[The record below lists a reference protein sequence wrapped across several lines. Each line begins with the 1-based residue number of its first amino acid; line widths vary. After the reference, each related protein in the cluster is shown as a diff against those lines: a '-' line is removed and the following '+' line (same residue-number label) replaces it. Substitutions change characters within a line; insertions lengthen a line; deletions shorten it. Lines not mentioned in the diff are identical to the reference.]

1 MVVEVPDYPD
11 RARIMIDRS
20 QPMPIPTKP
29 LRPGRRAG
37 TLAGLLIASILLIAP
52 FARPEERLRDDFGP
66 KLSSVELNDFDEEVD
81 LFIRE
86 AEDAEIAGDYEK
98 ATELYQEAAR
108 TAPQNYVVRVAPRTY
123 LGAKELVKSRIAA
136 WPEKGIE
143 TYRRLIGPR
152 VREIEEGAL
161 ERDDVRALNRVVREF
176 PHAAEAPGVM
186 LALADRAL
194 TRGDLDI
201 ALRHTLEILRLYPE
215 GPIPG
220 VARRDVLARAGVAAA
235 KLGDRLMLE
244 EIRARAAKLPKDTVV
259 AVAGGS
265 QPLTAFLDGLMIVS
279 PSELA
284 PEGWTGVGGGPARRG
299 GRDGPTG
306 PLTRYFTVHDQSSNR
321 GHDFLRPP
329 ETDQS
334 SAPPL
339 HPLIGAGSVILP
351 GHGAIRSFKLPEP
364 GKIPGHRDRDWAY
377 PPGEPE
383 DEPDPDA
390 QVVPIFGAIA
400 DGLLTIP
407 YRDPSIGF
415 YGEMPRESLV
425 TLDIR
430 TGSLLDARG
439 AGDPRPE
446 GMEDLPYGLEFCG
459 SPAIANDRVYVTGY
473 LKRHL
478 VETFVLCFDS
488 GGRRGGLRLRW
499 ITSVCMGEGHRNSDY
514 SRSLD
519 EQRMEASSVTIRN
532 GLAYLCSNTG
542 AVAAL
547 EADTGEIVWLHTYQQ
562 AKRHMDLFAQ
572 EVRTTTTWQANPP
585 MLDHRLLYVTP
596 IDADR
601 LFIYHQRPDLETG
614 YVVYDHFG
622 RDQIVNGFDPE
633 YMLGVRDGVAYLA
646 GTTRSRGERP
656 LFAVKSGPLAP
667 RARGE
672 PADQQR
678 ILWRAEI
685 EEDAPAGRGVL
696 AGDFIYFPTEKGIY
710 RVAIADGKATRLL
723 GLSDFPDEDSRDGAA
738 HPIGNL
744 AVSGPWLVT
753 AGEKVVTVFGPLPDE
768 KDKPESGD

>member
-1 MVVEVPDYPD
+1 
-11 RARIMIDRS
+11 
-20 QPMPIPTKP
+20 MPISSKR
-29 LRPGRRAG
+29 LRSGRRG
-37 TLAGLLIASILLIAP
+37 GLFAGLLTVSILLLAP
-52 FARPEERLRDDFGP
+52 FARTEERPRDEFGP
-66 KLSSVELNDFDEEVD
+66 KLTSVEIHDFEEEID
-81 LFIRE
+81 LLIRN
-86 AEDAEIAGDYEK
+86 AEDAEIGGDYEL

-108 TAPQNYVVRVAPRTY
+108 TAPRNYVVRVAPRTY
-123 LGAKELVKSRIAA
+123 LGAKELVKSRLAA
-136 WPEKGIE
+136 WPAKGLE

-152 VREIEEGAL
+152 VREITQGAR
-161 ERDDVRALNRVVREF
+161 ERDDVRALRRVAREF
-176 PHAAEAPGVM
+176 PHAAAAPRVM
-186 LALADRAL
+186 LDLADRAL

-201 ALRHTLEILRLYPE
+201 ALRHTLEILRLYPR

-220 VARRDVLARAGVAAA
+220 VNRRDILARAGVAAA

-244 EIRARAAKLPKDTVV
+244 EIRTRAAELPEE
-259 AVAGGS
+259 ARIRVAGTATS
-265 QPLTAFLDGLMIVS
+265 LTGFLDGLRIVS
-279 PSELA
+279 PGELA
-284 PEGWTGVGGGPARRG
+284 PEGWAGVGGGPARRG

-306 PLTRYFTVHDQSSNR
+306 PLTRYFTVRTLSMSIDDSARRSPEDDQSR
-321 GHDFLRPP
+321 Q
-329 ETDQS
+329 T
-334 SAPPL
+334 PL
-339 HPLIGAGSVILP
+339 HPLIGAGYVVLP
-351 GHGAIRSFKLPEP
+351 GHSAIRAFKLPVP
-364 GKIPGHRDRDWAY
+364 GSAPRRRIRDWAF
-377 PPGEPE
+377 PPGEE
-383 DEPDPDA
+383 AAVLSPDA
-390 QVVPIFGAIA
+390 RRVPIFGAIA

-407 YRDPSIGF
+407 YRDPSSGIDYF
-415 YGEMPRESLV
+415 GEISKESLL

-430 TGSLLDARG
+430 TGSQLAGRG
-439 AGDPRPE
+439 SGDPLPE
-446 GMEDLPYGLEFCG
+446 GAEGLPAGLKFCG

-473 LKRHL
+473 LTRHL

-499 ITSVCMGEGHRNSDY
+499 ITSVCMGEGRRT
-514 SRSLD
+514 RSSSPWPMD
-519 EQRMEASSVTIRN
+519 GQRMEASSVTIRN

-562 AKRHMDLFAQ
+562 AKRRTDLFTQ
-572 EVRTTTTWQANPP
+572 EVRTTTTWHANPP

-596 IDADR
+596 LDADR
-601 LFIYHQRPDLETG
+601 LFIYHQRPDLKTG

-633 YMLGVRDGVAYLA
+633 YMLGVRDGVVFLA

-667 RARGE
+667 RTGGG

-696 AGDFIYFPTEKGIY
+696 AGDFIYFPTRKSIY
-710 RVAIADGKATRLL
+710 RVAIADGAVTRLL
-723 GLSDFPDEDSRDGAA
+723 GLSDFPDAGDPDGDL

-753 AGEKVVTVFGPLPDE
+753 AGEEVVTVFGPPPEQKDEPD
-768 KDKPESGD
+768 SGD